1 MRKNEKK
8 WDFEKFWGILR
19 KKNFLIR
26 KPNQRRSRHP
36 QVCFHFQ
43 IKKTCLFQYL
53 FFSDRSFS
61 GCVFPDYFLFRRC
74 LFRLYPFQ
82 ALSCYTISFSTCAF
96 ADYILLRKKLKV
108 ALFFFSASLT
118 WIYETTDIKRKKTYE
133 TSWHKNLW
141 DTCRNCI
148 STSVLNCSFLTPFHT
163 ISGHLIGHLIFQHK
177 TQKHLK
183 KYLLYW
189 SILYK
194 I

>member
-1 MRKNEKK
+1 MGKHEKK
-8 WDFEKFWGILR
+8 WEKVRFWEILR
-19 KKNFLIR
+19 NLEEKKFLIR

-96 ADYILLRKKLKV
+96 ADYILLRKNWKSH
-108 ALFFFSASLT
+108 FFFSASLT
-118 WIYETTDIKRKKTYE
+118 WIYETTDIKRKKHMRHPDIKIYE
-133 TSWHKNLW
+133 TLVG
-141 DTCRNCI
+141 T
-148 STSVLNCSFLTPFHT
+148 V
-163 ISGHLIGHLIFQHK
+163 FQ
-177 TQKHLK
+177 QV
-183 KYLLYW
+183 
-189 SILYK
+189 S
-194 I
+194 

>member
-1 MRKNEKK
+1 MGKHEKK
-8 WDFEKFWGILR
+8 WEKVRFWEILR
-19 KKNFLIR
+19 NFEENKLIR

-82 ALSCYTISFSTCAF
+82 ALSRYTISFSTCAF

-108 ALFFFSASLT
+108 ALFFQCKP
-118 WIYETTDIKRKKTYE
+118 DM
-133 TSWHKNLW
+133 NLW
-141 DTCRNCI
+141 DNW
-148 STSVLNCSFLTPFHT
+148 H
-163 ISGHLIGHLIFQHK
+163 
-177 TQKHLK
+177 
-183 KYLLYW
+183 
-189 SILYK
+189 
-194 I
+194 